1 MELSSTFTKF
11 ENIMSD
17 YFNFGLPTVHVTDVI
32 EMIIIAFFIYYIL
45 AWIKDTRAGML
56 LKGIIIIVVFFIVA
70 SIFQMNTILWLG
82 EKLISAGLIALIV
95 VFQPE
100 LRNALE
106 KLGRSSLLNRML
118 PFAFG
123 RSAEMRF
130 SDRTLNDIVR
140 ACFEM
145 GAVKT
150 GALIVIEQNTQLG
163 EYERTGIPLDA
174 ILTRQ
179 LLINIFE
186 KNTPLHDGAILVRG
200 NRIVSATCYLPLT
213 DSTIL
218 SKDLGTRHRAAVG
231 ASEVSDALIIVVSE
245 ETGKVSVAK
254 EGRLIRDVS
263 KEGLTDILKN
273 LQDPESKFKDSEKLL
288 ARMGRRIRDE
298 K

>member
-1 MELSSTFTKF
+1 MSSTFTKI

-17 YFNFGLPTVHVTDVI
+17 YFNFGLPTIHVTDVI
-32 EMIIIAFFIYYIL
+32 EMVIIAFFIYYIL

-56 LKGIIIIVVFFIVA
+56 LKGIIIILVFYVVA
-70 SIFQMNTILWLG
+70 SVFQMNTILWLG
-82 EKLISAGLIALIV
+82 KKLISAGLIALIV

-123 RSAEMRF
+123 RNTDFRF
-130 SDRTLNDIVR
+130 SDRTLNDIVK

-150 GALIVIEQNTQLG
+150 GALIVIEQNAQLTD
-163 EYERTGIPLDA
+163 YERTGIPVDA
-174 ILTRQ
+174 ILSRQ

-200 NRIVSATCYLPLT
+200 DRIVSATCYLPLT
-213 DSTIL
+213 DSTLL

-231 ASEVSDALIIVVSE
+231 ASEASDALVIVVSE

-263 KEGLTDILKN
+263 REGLSDILRH
-273 LQDPESKFKDSEKLL
+273 LQDPESKFKDSEKFL
-288 ARMGRRIRDE
+288 ARVGRRLHNE

>member
-1 MELSSTFTKF
+1 MSSTFTKI

-17 YFNFGLPTVHVTDVI
+17 YFNFGLPTIHVTDVI
-32 EMIIIAFFIYYIL
+32 EMVIIAFFIYYIL

-56 LKGIIIIVVFFIVA
+56 LKGIIIILVFYVVA
-70 SIFQMNTILWLG
+70 SVFQMNTILWLG
-82 EKLISAGLIALIV
+82 KKLISAGLIALIV

-123 RSAEMRF
+123 RNTDFRF
-130 SDRTLNDIVR
+130 SDRTLNDIVK

-150 GALIVIEQNTQLG
+150 GALIVIEQNAQLTD
-163 EYERTGIPLDA
+163 YERTGIPVDA
-174 ILTRQ
+174 ILSRQ

-200 NRIVSATCYLPLT
+200 DRIVSATCYLPLT
-213 DSTIL
+213 DSTLL

-231 ASEVSDALIIVVSE
+231 ASEASDALVIVVSE

-263 KEGLTDILKN
+263 REGLSDILRH

-288 ARMGRRIRDE
+288 ARVGRRLHNE

>member
-1 MELSSTFTKF
+1 MRLSSTFAKI

-45 AWIKDTRAGML
+45 AWIKDTRSGML
-56 LKGIIIIVVFFIVA
+56 LKGIIIIIVFFVVA

-123 RSAEMRF
+123 RSSDLKF
-130 SDRTLNDIVR
+130 SDRTLNDLVR

-150 GALIVIEQNTQLG
+150 GALIVIEQNAQLG

-231 ASEVSDALIIVVSE
+231 ASEASDALVIVVSE

-273 LQDPESKFKDSEKLL
+273 LQDPESKFKDSEKFL
-288 ARMGRRIRDE
+288 ARMGRRLKDE

>member
-1 MELSSTFTKF
+1 MSSTFTKI

-17 YFNFGLPTVHVTDVI
+17 YFNFGLPTIHVTDVI
-32 EMIIIAFFIYYIL
+32 EMVIIAFFIYYIL

-56 LKGIIIIVVFFIVA
+56 LKGIIIILVFYVVA
-70 SIFQMNTILWLG
+70 SVFQMNTILWLG
-82 EKLISAGLIALIV
+82 KKLISAGLIALIV

-123 RSAEMRF
+123 RNTDFRF
-130 SDRTLNDIVR
+130 SDRTLNDIVK

-150 GALIVIEQNTQLG
+150 GALIVIEQNAQLTD
-163 EYERTGIPLDA
+163 YERTGIPVDA
-174 ILTRQ
+174 ILSRQ

-200 NRIVSATCYLPLT
+200 DRIVSATCYLPLT
-213 DSTIL
+213 DSTLL

-231 ASEVSDALIIVVSE
+231 ASEASDALVIVVSE

-263 KEGLTDILKN
+263 REGLSDILRH
-273 LQDPESKFKDSEKLL
+273 LQDPDSKFKDSEKLL
-288 ARMGRRIRDE
+288 ARVGRRLHNE